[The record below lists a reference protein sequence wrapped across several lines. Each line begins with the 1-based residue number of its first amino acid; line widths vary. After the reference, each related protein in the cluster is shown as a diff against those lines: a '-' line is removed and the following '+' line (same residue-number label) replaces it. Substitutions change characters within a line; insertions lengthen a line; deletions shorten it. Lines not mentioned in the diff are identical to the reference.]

1 MTKRKPPSLSSFSRQ
16 LPTEDEL
23 ELVFKSLDTETDRGA
38 ALVGGELVNAAL
50 YTAISCRLARPEDSS
65 QHSAWFSDVTA
76 PLASFSSRIQMG
88 RALGIYGPYTQK
100 RLTAVRM
107 IRNAFAHSLR
117 PIDFG
122 HELVIKEC
130 NHLALS
136 RKAETPD
143 SQHVSRLD
151 YVMAVDRL
159 TRELIKD
166 AFDQGDREMIV
177 SLP

>member
-1 MTKRKPPSLSSFSRQ
+1 MTKRKPLSLNSFSRQ
-16 LPTEDEL
+16 LPSEDEL

-38 ALVGGELVNAAL
+38 ALIGGELVNAAL
-50 YTAISCRLARPEDSS
+50 FTAISCRLAMPENSS
-65 QHSAWFSDVTA
+65 QEAAWFSDITA

-130 NHLALS
+130 SHLALS
-136 RKAETPD
+136 KMAETSA
-143 SQHVSRLD
+143 SQHVSRLE

-159 TRELIKD
+159 TRELITD

-177 SLP
+177 RLP